1 MPRRST
7 ENKITQTG
15 GVLRAR
21 NAPRPEPPSSTWNP
35 FQELEA
41 EEPELAPVRAFYHA
55 KESSDEIPDGL
66 EGRYFF

>member
-7 ENKITQTG
+7 EDKVTQTG

-21 NAPRPEPPSSTWNP
+21 NAPQPESPTSNWNP
-35 FQELEA
+35 FQELE
-41 EEPELAPVRAFYHA
+41 EQILAPAVVHQEAPTHP
-55 KESSDEIPDGL
+55 DEIPDGL